1 MQTVCGIRRKEV
13 VIPRIHLVVDLRPI
27 CPMHIRSPL
36 LSHRHTHT
44 DTYIFI
50 ALCVIDQNSNSIL
63 YYDFISFKDTP
74 YIAIEHT
81 PSTSGEREREVS

>member
-1 MQTVCGIRRKEV
+1 
-13 VIPRIHLVVDLRPI
+13 
-27 CPMHIRSPL
+27 MHIRSPL

-74 YIAIEHT
+74 YIAIEQYALHLWR
-81 PSTSGEREREVS
+81 ERERSIVVTVLG